1 MKDSAETSAF
11 ESFTA
16 IDNDA
21 CSVAIRSIDPN
32 SSWGYEIQVA
42 LENKSPDK
50 TYMFAMETA
59 TVNGVETEICNLSWS
74 GTTLEEN
81 GITEVT
87 DLEFTLRAYDED
99 DWSGNDLV
107 HEEIAFQ
114 PQRKHVKAAY
124 WSSTIKMRTSGSA
137 LHVSD
142 WRTMRSWESSISGMR
157 SGCPISFSI

>member
-1 MKDSAETSAF
+1 
-11 ESFTA
+11 
-16 IDNDA
+16 
-21 CSVAIRSIDPN
+21 
-32 SSWGYEIQVA
+32 
-42 LENKSPDK
+42 
-50 TYMFAMETA
+50 MEWKQKFVT
-59 TVNGVETEICNLSWS
+59 LSWS
-74 GTTLEEN
+74 STTLKEN

-87 DLEFTLRAYDED
+87 DLEFTLKAYDED